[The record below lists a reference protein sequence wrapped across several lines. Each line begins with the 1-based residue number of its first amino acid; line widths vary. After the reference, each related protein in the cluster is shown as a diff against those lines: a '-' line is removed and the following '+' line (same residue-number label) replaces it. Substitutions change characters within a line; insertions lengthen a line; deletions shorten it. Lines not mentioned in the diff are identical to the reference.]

1 MARYFIQLSFRGTT
15 FHGWQSQP
23 NATSVQ
29 KQIEQALQTLLRE
42 NTVITGAGRT
52 DTGVHARLFVAHF
65 DTANPLPAN
74 AKYFIYKMNALLP
87 GEIAIQDIYP
97 VKPDAHARYSAISRT
112 YKYNINQLKDPLV
125 TEYSWHY
132 ASPLDV
138 ASMNQAALR
147 LLEYTDFTSFSK
159 LHTDVSNNICT
170 ISKAEWTRE
179 SGQLIFTITANRFL
193 RNMVRAIVG
202 TMIEIGR
209 GKITIE
215 GFCSIIEGRNRNL
228 AGFSVPAK
236 GLMLYHIQYDDNN
249 IKL

>member
-1 MARYFIQLSFRGTT
+1 MQLSFRGTT

-29 KQIEQALQTLLRE
+29 KQIEQALQTLLHE

-52 DTGVHARLFVAHF
+52 DTGVHARFFVAHF
-65 DTANPLPAN
+65 DTDNSLPAN
-74 AKYFIYKMNALLP
+74 AKDFMYKMNALLP

-112 YKYNINQLKDPLV
+112 YKYNINRLKDPLV
-125 TEYSWHY
+125 TEYSWYY
-132 ASPLDV
+132 ALPLDV

-159 LHTDVSNNICT
+159 LHTDVSNNMCT
-170 ISKAEWTRE
+170 ISEAEWTQE
-179 SGQLIFTITANRFL
+179 GSQLTFTITANRFL

-202 TMIEIGR
+202 TLIEIGR

-236 GLMLYHIQYDDNN
+236 GLMLYNIRYDENT